1 MMIDTNYTSLAEVDE
16 NIRHYYA
23 EDTREH
29 VVGYSEPNEEGESS
43 ATIETYTA
51 VVLNQPDKVTYQDVE
66 QRRNERKSWESVIKP
81 ELERAIAWE
90 EFNVNHNQYLDWLDA
105 LALWEKEQPTEPV
118 WNEEKQEY
126 IETVIPAPERP
137 VVDMSYRR
145 KVYGV
150 EILAHNIAYETHLG
164 TYTEHVDDNAL
175 IIKMVPD
182 TEPKPNADI
191 AAYHADLA
199 IQTRKSATFSDIEYN
214 GKLLQMGQG
223 KDGLFGIDNFNK
235 RIAAVAANPDK
246 AQESIDWIAKSNE
259 IVSLT
264 YEDVRKIVN
273 AFYDREQAIFTVY
286 NQWRSGDRLTPF
298 KVTI

>member
-1 MMIDTNYTSLAEVDE
+1 MMIDTNYASLAEVDE
-16 NIRHYYA
+16 NIRHYYS
-23 EDTREH
+23 EDTRER
-29 VVGYSEPNEEGESS
+29 VVGYAEPNEEGESS
-43 ATIETYTA
+43 PIVEPYTV

-66 QRRNERKSWESVIKP
+66 QRRSERKSWESVIKP

-90 EFNVNHNQYLDWLDA
+90 EFNVNHNQYLNWLDA

-118 WNEEKQEY
+118 WNEEQQEY
-126 IETVIPAPERP
+126 IEAVIPAPERP
-137 VVDMSYRR
+137 LVDVA
-145 KVYGV
+145 KQ
-150 EILAHNIAYETHLG
+150 EDFTHDL
-164 TYTEHVDDNAL
+164 
-175 IIKMVPD
+175 MR
-182 TEPKPNADI
+182 DI

-199 IQTRKSATFSDIEYN
+199 IQTRKSATFSDIEYH
-214 GKLLQMGQG
+214 GKLYQMGQG

-264 YEDVRKIVN
+264 YEDVRAIVN
-273 AFYDREQAIFTVY
+273 AFYDREQAIFTAY